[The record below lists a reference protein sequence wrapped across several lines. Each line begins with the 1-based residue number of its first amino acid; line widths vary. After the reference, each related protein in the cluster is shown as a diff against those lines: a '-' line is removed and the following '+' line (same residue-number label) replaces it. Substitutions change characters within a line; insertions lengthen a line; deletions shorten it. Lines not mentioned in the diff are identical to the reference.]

1 VLEQMSRRRSLA
13 RGLSERA
20 QIVLRMSEGIDN
32 SEISRKMN
40 LNRETVRTWR
50 ARWLS
55 SSSRI
60 EAVEVANGGDKALT
74 KVIREV
80 LSDEPRSGA
89 PAKFTPEQIVQVV
102 AVACEK
108 PTDSGRPISH
118 WTPREVADEV
128 VKRGIVA
135 SISVRQCGRFLK
147 SGGFKTP
154 PNRVLAEPKAGRP
167 GRIHQRGRSDL

>member
-1 VLEQMSRRRSLA
+1 MAHRRSLA

-20 QIVLRMSEGIDN
+20 QIVLRMSAGIDN
-32 SEISRKMN
+32 SQIAREMN
-40 LNRETVRTWR
+40 LSRETVRTWR
-50 ARWLS
+50 ARWLKS
-55 SSSRI
+55 SGRI
-60 EAVEVANGGDKALT
+60 QAVEAGSEGVKALM
-74 KVIREV
+74 KVIREA

-89 PAKFTPEQIVQVV
+89 PAKFTAEQIVQVV

-108 PTDSGRPISH
+108 PADSGRPISH

-147 SGGFKTP
+147 SGGFKAAP
-154 PNRVLAEPKAGRP
+154 SGVLAERQAARP
-167 GRIHQRGRSDL
+167 GGLRQGGRSGV